1 MLLPKFTLKDIPVG
15 SGSIIGRDNIEEF
28 FSHVSRLKDFEDRSL
43 VELAPN
49 YEIAAASL
57 VHMLEARF
65 VNLNPIMQQMFLKL
79 HDMKE
84 GEKKDFVLETLLK
97 EFGDVAG
104 EARKVFIRYKMLG
117 YFIDIAN
124 TLEKLEKDRVKYT
137 NEPNYEGEVKIPI
150 PFKLVG
156 MHEALEKNFD
166 WIVPE
171 NLFDEDSVPKS
182 NERGVSE
189 TYIDKIQCIVEK
201 TSNLSFDASTLGN
214 T

>member
-1 MLLPKFTLKDIPVG
+1 MLLPKYTLKEISVG

-28 FSHVSRLKDFEDRSL
+28 LNHVSMVKDFEDRSL

-49 YEIAAASL
+49 YEIDSASL

-79 HDMKE
+79 HSMKE
-84 GEKKDFVLETLLK
+84 GENKDFVLETLLK

-124 TLEKLEKDRVKYT
+124 TLEKLEKDRLKYT

-150 PFKLVG
+150 HFKLVG

-171 NLFDEDSVPKS
+171 NLFDKNSVPKII
-182 NERGVSE
+182 ERGVSE

-201 TSNLSFDASTLGN
+201 ISNLSVDASTLGN

>member
-1 MLLPKFTLKDIPVG
+1 MLLPKFTLKYISVG

-28 FSHVSRLKDFEDRSL
+28 LNHVSMVKDFEDRSL

-49 YEIAAASL
+49 YEIATASL

-65 VNLNPIMQQMFLKL
+65 VNLSPIMQHMFLKL
-79 HDMKE
+79 HDTE
-84 GEKKDFVLETLLK
+84 DGEKKDFVLETLVK

-117 YFIDIAN
+117 YYIDVAN
-124 TLEKLEKDRVKYT
+124 TLGKLEKERLKYT
-137 NEPNYEGEVKIPI
+137 KETNYEGEVKIPV
-150 PFKLVG
+150 PFKFVG

-182 NERGVSE
+182 NEKGVSK

-201 TSNLSFDASTLGN
+201 TSNLSVDASSLGN